1 MYKAFYG
8 LQDKPFSQTP
18 DLKYFYTGSCQK
30 EALQFLS
37 SAIKQDNAHHI
48 VLTGGIG
55 SGKTMLLRGFVKN
68 LGKNYSV
75 VQVCYPAAV
84 GSQLLQMILQS
95 AGIES
100 NQEDSELL
108 RKKLTDHLITMHK
121 KRKRT
126 VLVVDEAQNIGDD
139 ALKEACRLSELKTGK
154 NCLAKIV
161 FSGLP
166 KMMKKINALHQVG
179 LPDKLEIIHLN
190 NLSVEEVSEYIRHRL
205 VTAGHSDMSVYP
217 EDMIMEIGRLSGGAP
232 RNINMICDALLTHGF
247 LAHEKII
254 SQATLKEVINKLFY
268 LDAANRIPPE
278 QSLAPSDRQ
287 KTGKGIIKVSVTAD
301 VKKQENF
308 LQAAA
313 EISVHRKKAKT
324 IQDKI
329 PLPEH
334 RLPLTILIL
343 EKNARMKVHLENE
356 FRRHGCNFLVFQRLE
371 ELLQVLDRPMEVQ
384 LPIIVADASFFFNIT
399 GDEDPQG
406 KGILDSIQARYAYI
420 PVIMTS
426 TLPLTAIRTKLFQRG
441 IPFLMKKPDL
451 TNIDMSQVRSQ
462 LDLFFNTLQN
472 SIANIHY
479 QLGQFYN
486 MVIKWNPQNTE
497 E

>member
-18 DLKYFYTGSCQK
+18 DIKYFYPGNSQK

-37 SAIKQDNAHHI
+37 SAIKQDNSHHI

-55 SGKTMLLRGFVKN
+55 SGKTMLLRNFVKN
-68 LGKNYSV
+68 LGRNYSV
-75 VQVCYPAAV
+75 VQVAYPAAT

-95 AGIES
+95 IGIETS
-100 NQEDSELL
+100 QEDSELL
-108 RKKLTDHLITMHK
+108 RRKLTDHLITMHK

-126 VLVVDEAQNIGDD
+126 VLVVDEAQNMGDD

-154 NCLAKIV
+154 NCLVRII

-166 KMMKKINALHQVG
+166 KMMKKNNALQQAG
-179 LPDKLEIIHLN
+179 FPGKAEIIHLN

-205 VTAGHSDMSVYP
+205 ATAGHADVSVFP
-217 EDMIMEIGRLSGGAP
+217 EDMIMEICRLSGGAP
-232 RNINMICDALLTHGF
+232 RIINMICDALLTHGF

-254 SQATLKEVINKLFY
+254 TQATLQEVINKLFN
-268 LDAANRIPPE
+268 LDVADRIQPE
-278 QSLAPSDRQ
+278 QIPAPSDS
-287 KTGKGIIKVSVTAD
+287 KMTGKAIAGVSVTAHG
-301 VKKQENF
+301 KKQENF

-313 EISVHRKKAKT
+313 EISVHREKARI

-329 PLPEH
+329 QFPEY
-334 RLPLTILIL
+334 RLPLKILIL

-356 FRRHGCNFLVFQRLE
+356 FRKQGCNFLAIQRLE
-371 ELLQVLDRPMEVQ
+371 ELLQVLDHPMEVQ
-384 LPIIVADASFFFNIT
+384 LPIIVADASFFFNRT
-399 GDEDPQG
+399 GDEDSKG

-420 PVIMTS
+420 PVIMIS

-451 TNIDMSQVRSQ
+451 TDIDMSEVRSQ

-486 MVIKWNPQNTE
+486 MVIKWAPKNTE

>member
-8 LQDKPFSQTP
+8 FQDKPFSQTP
-18 DLKYFYTGSCQK
+18 DLKYYYPGSSQK
-30 EALQFLS
+30 EALRFLS
-37 SAIKQDNAHHI
+37 SAIKLDNSNHI

-75 VQVCYPAAV
+75 IHVCYPAAA

-108 RKKLTDHLITMHK
+108 RKELTEHLITMHK

-154 NCLAKIV
+154 NYLVKIV

-166 KMMKKINALHQVG
+166 GMMKKNNALQQAG
-179 LPDKLEIIHLN
+179 LPGKTEIIHLN
-190 NLSVEEVSEYIRHRL
+190 NLSIEEVSEYIKHRL
-205 VTAGHSDMSVYP
+205 ATGGHADVTVFP

-232 RNINMICDALLTHGF
+232 RIINMICDALLTHGF

-254 SQATLKEVINKLFY
+254 SQVTLKEVISKLFY
-268 LDAANRIPPE
+268 LDSADRIQPE
-278 QSLAPSDRQ
+278 QSLAPSDS
-287 KTGKGIIKVSVTAD
+287 KITVKGIAGGSVTAD
-301 VKKQENF
+301 GNKQGNS
-308 LQAAA
+308 LNAAA
-313 EISVHRKKAKT
+313 ETSVHREKVKVV
-324 IQDKI
+324 QDKI

-334 RLPLTILIL
+334 RLPLTILIV

-356 FRRHGCNFLVFQRLE
+356 FRKQGCNFLAFQRLE
-371 ELLQVLDRPMEVQ
+371 ELLEVLDSPMEFQ
-384 LPIIVADASFFFNIT
+384 LPIIVADASFFFNMT
-399 GDEDPQG
+399 GDEDLKG

-451 TNIDMSQVRSQ
+451 TDIDMSEVRSQ

-486 MVIKWNPQNTE
+486 MVIKWNPKNTE